1 MNFRRVSAAPDGADD
16 FYEVRWYE
24 MTMDFKTR
32 IPEAEAAAAGQTMR
46 VQAPVS
52 GMHCAACSSRI
63 ERVLGNTEGV
73 ERVSVNL
80 ANETMDLRWNPE
92 KVSLDELGRRVH
104 DLGFEVQFPEAPS
117 DEAQQPGSLELDI
130 QGMHCAACSSRIERV
145 VGAMEGVEKAEVNL
159 ATETGRFVFD
169 PSKIDAESVRR
180 AIRDAG
186 FASRPRRQGPDLFE
200 QRRQEALEKLAAM
213 RRRLIP
219 AFVFAAPLLIIT
231 MGHMF
236 GMPLPRFLDPAHAPL
251 NFALAQLVLTLPVI
265 WSGRRFYLD
274 GIPALLRRAP
284 NMDSL
289 VAVGTGAAFVYSLW
303 NTLEIALGI
312 DPMARA
318 MDLYYE
324 SAAVLIALISL
335 GKYFEARS
343 KLKTSDAIRALMQL
357 KPDNVTL
364 LDEEGGQHEVVADQ
378 VLEGD
383 LLLIRPGERVPVD
396 GEVVKGTSSVDES
409 MLTGEPIPVGKQPGD
424 KLAGGTL
431 NTSGALTMRAERVGQ
446 DTTLARIIRMVQ
458 EAQGSKAPIANLAD
472 TISYYFVPSVM
483 AVGLI
488 AGLLWYFV
496 GGVEFGYALRITVA
510 VLVIA
515 CPCALGLA
523 TPTSIMVG
531 AGRGAQLGVLIKS
544 GEALQLAGKLDAM
557 VFDKTGTLTHGTPE
571 LVEVWPVPGAAE
583 AGEAGKAGEV
593 GEDELLALAASAESS
608 SEHPLAQA
616 VLRAAKER
624 GLKLREP
631 ETFTPTAGKGVA
643 ARIDGRELRI
653 GNLAFMEQEAIR
665 GLEDQALEDTVQEI
679 SGKGQTAL
687 YMAVDGALALVLAV
701 ADTLRPDA
709 VAVVRRLHDLGL
721 QVVMLTGDNEVTA
734 RAVAAEAGID
744 TVIAGVL
751 PERKAQEV
759 ERLQQ
764 SGLRVGMTGDGIND
778 APALAQADLG
788 LAMGS
793 GIDVAVES
801 GDVVLLHGE
810 LAGVLHALE
819 LSRATMR
826 NIKQNL
832 FWAFAFNTIG
842 IPIAAGL
849 LAIWGGPALN
859 PMIAGTAM
867 ALSSVTVVSNAL
879 RLRFFQ
885 PKTS

>member
-1 MNFRRVSAAPDGADD
+1 MQTKIPKATEMLE
-16 FYEVRWYE
+16 EVGPPRKE
-24 MTMDFKTR
+24 TTH
-32 IPEAEAAAAGQTMR
+32 R
-46 VQAPVS
+46 VQAPVK
-52 GMHCAACSSRI
+52 GMHCAACSTRI
-63 ERVLGNTEGV
+63 ERVLGNVEGV
-73 ERVSVNL
+73 NQVNVNL
-80 ANETMDLRWNPE
+80 ANETMDLSWDPQA
-92 KVSLDELGRRVH
+92 VSLEELGKRVK
-104 DLGFEVQFPEAPS
+104 DLGFEAVFSE
-117 DEAQQPGSLELDI
+117 DEATTDQGGNGNLDLDI

-145 VGAMEGVEKAEVNL
+145 VGKMEGVSRAAVNL
-159 ATETGRFVFD
+159 AAETGSFVFD
-169 PSKIDAESVRR
+169 PKAVNAEDIRR

-186 FASRPRRQGPDLFE
+186 FSSRPRKKGPDLFE
-200 QRRQEALEKLAAM
+200 QRRQEALERLRDMKL
-213 RRRLIP
+213 RLIP
-219 AFVFAAPLLIIT
+219 AFVFAAPLLVLS

-236 GMPLPRFLDPAHAPL
+236 GMPLPTFLDPMHKPL
-251 NFALAQLVLTLPVI
+251 NFALAQLLLTLPVI

-303 NTLEIALGI
+303 NTLEIALGVH
-312 DPMARA
+312 PMAKA

-335 GKYFEARS
+335 GKFFEARS

-357 KPDNVTL
+357 KPDTVTL
-364 LDEEGGQHEVVADQ
+364 LKPDEEDSQVEVSADQ

-383 LLLIRPGERVPVD
+383 MLLIKPGERVPVD
-396 GEVVKGTSSVDES
+396 GEVVKGSSSVDES
-409 MLTGEPIPVGKQPGD
+409 MLTGEPIPVSKQPGD
-424 KLAGGTL
+424 KVAGGTL
-431 NTSGALTMRAERVGQ
+431 NTSGALTIRAERVGE

-458 EAQGSKAPIANLAD
+458 DAQGTKAPIANLAD
-472 TISYYFVPSVM
+472 TISYYFVPTVM
-483 AVGLI
+483 AIGLV
-488 AGLLWYFV
+488 AGVLWYFA
-496 GGVEFGYALRITVA
+496 GGVEFGQALRVTVA

-571 LVEVWPVPGAAE
+571 LVELLPLPDHEGRE
-583 AGEAGKAGEV
+583 E
-593 GEDELLALAASAESS
+593 ELLLLAASAESS

-624 GLKLREP
+624 GQGVREP
-631 ETFTPTAGKGVA
+631 ESFTPTAGKGVA
-643 ARIDGRELRI
+643 ALVQGREVRI
-653 GNLAFMEQEAIR
+653 GNLAFMEQEQVQGVDAKELEEMADAISR
-665 GLEDQALEDTVQEI
+665 
-679 SGKGQTAL
+679 KGQTAL
-687 YMAVDGALALVLAV
+687 YMAVDGRMTLVLAV
-701 ADTLRPDA
+701 ADTLKPNA
-709 VAVVRRLHDLGL
+709 PAVVRRLHELGL
-721 QVVMLTGDNEVTA
+721 QVVMLTGDNELTA
-734 RAVAAEAGID
+734 RAIAAEAGID

-759 ERLQQ
+759 EQLQKR
-764 SGLRVGMTGDGIND
+764 GLKVGMAGDGIND

-788 LAMGS
+788 MAMGS

-801 GDVVLLHGE
+801 GDVVLMHGD
-810 LAGVLHALE
+810 LQGVLDALE

-842 IPIAAGL
+842 IPIAAGV
-849 LAIWGGPALN
+849 LAIWGGPTLN

-879 RLRFFQ
+879 RLRFFE
-885 PKTS
+885 PRKND